1 MNTDDLTE
9 TSQNF
14 RDKAQQATEAM
25 RQNLA
30 EWQRKATE
38 NARRA
43 AEFTDNYVHENP
55 WPVIGGVA
63 LGCFILGLLVGR
75 SRD

>member
-1 MNTDDLTE
+1 MNSDDLTQ
-9 TSQNF
+9 TSESF
-14 RDKAQQATEAM
+14 REKAQHATEAM
-25 RQNLA
+25 KQNLA

-43 AEFTDNYVHENP
+43 AQVTDNYVHENP
-55 WPVIGGVA
+55 WPVIGCVA
-63 LGCFILGLLVGR
+63 LGCFILGVLVGR

>member
-1 MNTDDLTE
+1 MNSDDLTQ
-9 TSQNF
+9 TSESF
-14 RDKAQQATEAM
+14 REKAQQATEAM

-30 EWQRKATE
+30 ELQRKATE

-43 AEFTDNYVHENP
+43 AQATDDYVHENP
-55 WPVIGGVA
+55 WPGIGCVA
-63 LGCFILGLLVGR
+63 LGCFILGVLVGR